1 MSQDDY
7 ITASEIAEYIYCHRA
22 WWLKLAGYKSQ
33 NQDVLAQG
41 SESHTQYSQQIN
53 RVTRLGRLGR
63 TILLIGIGLL
73 IVFIIVRLF
82 LR

>member
-1 MSQDDY
+1 MSHDDY

-33 NQDVLAQG
+33 NQEVLAQG
-41 SESHTQYSQQIN
+41 SESHTHYSQQVN
-53 RVTRLGRLGR
+53 AVTRLERIGRF
-63 TILLIGIGLL
+63 ILLLGIGLL
-73 IVFIIVRLF
+73 IVFILIRLF